1 MSSAFRMAAFVV
13 MVACDD
19 ARVSPPSPAK
29 TGECQL
35 TDDARKD
42 LAYEICLEL
51 LNDGDLRPGLHCQR
65 PK

>member
-1 MSSAFRMAAFVV
+1 MAALVV
-13 MVACDD
+13 MVACTADR
-19 ARVSPPSPAK
+19 ASPPRPTM

-51 LNDGDLRPGLHCQR
+51 LNDGNLRPGLHCQR